1 MIKKALIGITTLVLV
16 LGLGGYLFIGNQLYN
31 TLSQVTPGCPT
42 SASNTPASFVV
53 TDSRFANLDV
63 AAYQMST
70 FEDVRFPSRQAG
82 INLVGWYVA
91 VEDANAPTVIIT
103 HGLGSC
109 KHAHSVLIP
118 AGMLHNAGFNVLM
131 FDLRDQGFSDV
142 EDGRTAIGNEEYL
155 DLLGA
160 WDWVQETKGAK
171 AESIGVFGVS
181 LGAAT
186 TLAAFAEEPQ
196 VAAAFVDS
204 PFADLSVVIAEE
216 LARNN
221 YPTWLAPGGILAA
234 RLTSGDDL
242 LAHSP
247 LDAVRR
253 DAGRPLF
260 VVHGDADTRINQHH
274 TLDLAALAGQTGANL
289 TTWLP
294 TGVGHVEA
302 MLLLPA
308 EYEQRLV
315 QFFESSLQK

>member
-1 MIKKALIGITTLVLV
+1 MLKKALLAVTIIVSI
-16 LGLGGYLFIGNQLYN
+16 LGLGAYFFIGNTLYN
-31 TLSQVTPGCPT
+31 TLSKVTPGCPT
-42 SASNTPASFVV
+42 HASNTPANFTVHN
-53 TDSRFANLDV
+53 SRFASFDA
-63 AAYQMST
+63 AAYRMPA
-70 FEDVRFPSRQAG
+70 FEEIRFPSRQAE

-91 VEDANAPTVIIT
+91 ADEPDAPTVILT

-109 KHAHSVLIP
+109 KHDHTVLIP

-160 WDWVQETKGAK
+160 WDWVQENKGAQP
-171 AESIGVFGVS
+171 EQIGVFGVS

-186 TLAAFAEEPQ
+186 TLAAFSQELK

-221 YPTWLAPGGILAA
+221 YPTWLAPGGILVA

-274 TLDLAALAGQTGANL
+274 TLDLAALAGQTNANL

-302 MLLLPA
+302 MLLLTD

-315 QFFESSLQK
+315 QFFEGSLND

>member
-1 MIKKALIGITTLVLV
+1 MVKKAFIGITALVII
-16 LGLGGYLFIGNQLYN
+16 LGLGAYLFIGNQLYN
-31 TLSQVTPGCPT
+31 TLSQVAPGCPT
-42 SASNTPASFVV
+42 DAGNTPANFIVHS
-53 TDSRFANLDV
+53 SRFGGFDTTP
-63 AAYQMST
+63 YRMPT
-70 FEDVRFPSRQAG
+70 FEEIRFPSRQAG

-91 VEDANAPTVIIT
+91 AKEASAPTVILT

-131 FDLRDQGFSDV
+131 FDVRDHGFSDV

-160 WDWVQETKGAK
+160 WDWVQENKGARP
-171 AESIGVFGVS
+171 ENIGVFGVS

-186 TLAAFAEEPQ
+186 TLAAFAEEPK

-204 PFADLSVVIAEE
+204 PFADLSVVIMEE

-247 LDAVRR
+247 MDAVRK
-253 DAGRPLF
+253 DAGRPIF

-274 TLDLAALAGQTGANL
+274 TLDLAALAGQTSANL

-302 MLLLPA
+302 VLLLTD
-308 EYEQRLV
+308 EYEQRLI
-315 QFFESSLQK
+315 QFFQASLQN

>member
-1 MIKKALIGITTLVLV
+1 MLKKALIGLTLIIFV
-16 LGLGGYLFIGNQLYN
+16 LGAGGYLFIGNQLYN

-42 SASNTPASFVV
+42 DAENTPANFIVHS
-53 TDSRFANLDV
+53 SRFGGFDTTP
-63 AAYQMST
+63 YRMPT
-70 FEDVRFPSRQAG
+70 FEEIRFPSRQAG
-82 INLVGWYVA
+82 INLAGWYVPA
-91 VEDANAPTVIIT
+91 NTANAPTVIIT

-118 AGMLHNAGFNVLM
+118 AGMLHHAGFNVLM

-160 WDWVQETKGAK
+160 WDWVLEVKGAQP
-171 AESIGVFGVS
+171 ERTGVFGVS

-186 TLAAFAEEPQ
+186 TLAAFSQEPR

-204 PFADLSVVIAEE
+204 PFADLPVVIAEE

-221 YPTWLAPGGILAA
+221 YPTWLAPGGIIAA

-247 LDAVRR
+247 MDAVRN
-253 DAGRPLF
+253 DAGRPIF
-260 VVHGDADTRINQHH
+260 VVHGDADTRVLQHH
-274 TLDLAALAGQTGANL
+274 TLDLAALAGQTNANL

-302 MLLLPA
+302 MLMLTD

-315 QFFESSLQK
+315 QFFQTALND